1 MPGLLLFTDD
11 DDINNLDTS
20 SNPILQSTEHIEQE
34 EEKQE
39 EKINIW
45 SEITLRKNDVGFQFL
60 LNYSK
65 IN

>member
-45 SEITLRKNDVGFQFL
+45 SEIKLRKNDVGFHCFL
-60 LNYSK
+60 IILK
-65 IN
+65 

>member
-1 MPGLLLFTDD
+1 MPGSFLFTND
-11 DDINNLDTS
+11 DDINNIDTS

-45 SEITLRKNDVGFQFL
+45 SEITLTKNDVCFYFHF
-60 LNYSK
+60 
-65 IN
+65 ICF

>member
-45 SEITLRKNDVGFQFL
+45 SEITLRKNDVGFYFFL
-60 LNYSK
+60 IILK
-65 IN
+65 